1 MADLLVRNVEKT
13 AIEQL
18 KRRARSHGRSLQ
30 RELKLILE
38 EAASLTAEEA
48 RQVAEAWHRRLGDRS
63 FGDSA
68 DLIREDRER

>member
-1 MADLLVRNVEKT
+1 MPDLLVRNVERT
-13 AIEQL
+13 VIERL

-38 EAASLTAEEA
+38 EAAPLTAEEA
-48 RQVAEAWHRRLGDRS
+48 RGVAEAWHRRFGDRS